1 MSGMVNKIK
10 MAQLLPRYVFL
21 TWLIAIATFCIG
33 PYVGLNLMESP
44 LLYVPG
50 FIIWGILSYFAI
62 MVLRGSRV
70 SLLLLASGYAIL
82 SAMLFFSILPAIGF
96 LKASNSV
103 ASAGIAWQIV
113 FLEIALIFA
122 FVLRHIYR
130 VTTPANKGLMPR
142 LLNGVLWFATGSVAI
157 VGTLVAL
164 FQPVYI
170 GGSAI
175 DITAPLTV
183 LGLVLVLIGA
193 KCRKWVLTMIAFV
206 TFLLVGSFAVYALLQ
221 NQSQGQYLYVIANSA
236 TLALAALLAGTAIGK
251 RKVS

>member
-1 MSGMVNKIK
+1 MTQS
-10 MAQLLPRYVFL
+10 LPRYVYL

-50 FIIWGILSYFAI
+50 FIAWGVLSYFAI
-62 MVLRGSRV
+62 MALRGSRV
-70 SLLLLASGYAIL
+70 FLLLLAGGYAVL
-82 SAMLFFSILPAIGF
+82 SAMLFYSILPAIGF
-96 LKASNSV
+96 LRASNSV
-103 ASAGIAWQIV
+103 AYAGIAWQIV

-130 VTTPANKGLMPR
+130 ATKPASKGLVSR
-142 LLNGVLWFATGSVAI
+142 LLSGILWFAAGSAAV

-183 LGLVLVLIGA
+183 LGLVLVLIGV
-193 KCRKWVLTMIAFV
+193 KRRKWVLAMTAFV

-236 TLALAALLAGTAIGK
+236 TLALVALLAWTA
-251 RKVS
+251 RDTRRVL